1 MATYAVGDVQ
11 GCLSELEALLKQID
25 FSSSDRIIF
34 LGDLINRGP
43 DSLGTLR
50 LIKSLGDQ
58 AIIVLGNHDLHF
70 LAILFGGHPQTKS
83 DTLTE
88 LIEAKDAEDLGHWLR
103 TQPLIHYEDSL
114 DALMVHAGVPF
125 FWSTQKALSL
135 AGEVHRI
142 ISSTEGTE
150 EKDGLDYRIFFKQ
163 MYGNNPNYWAEG
175 LTGMGR
181 YRAITNYFTRMRFL
195 DFEGKMDF
203 SFKGAKESAPDS
215 LTPWYS
221 FGQEGHQT
229 RKVLFGHWAS
239 LNGVTGREEI
249 IALDTGCVWG
259 RCLTA
264 YCMETK
270 EFLSVKSFKSNK

>member
-25 FSSSDRIIF
+25 FSSSDKIIF

-103 TQPLIHYEDSL
+103 TQPLIHYEDSF

-125 FWSTQKALSL
+125 FWSTQKALFL
-135 AGEVHRI
+135 NEEVHRI
-142 ISSTEGTE
+142 IAGTE
-150 EKDGLDYRIFFKQ
+150 EKEGLDYRIFFQQ

-175 LTGMGR
+175 LTGMDR

-215 LTPWYS
+215 LMPWYS
-221 FGQEGHQT
+221 FCLEGGQT

-239 LNGVTGREEI
+239 LNGVTGREEM

-259 RCLTA
+259 RRLTA

-270 EFLSVKSFKSNK
+270 EFFSVKSFKSNK

>member
-25 FSSSDRIIF
+25 FSSSDKIIF

-103 TQPLIHYEDSL
+103 TQPLIHYEDSF

-125 FWSTQKALSL
+125 FWSTQKALFL
-135 AGEVHRI
+135 NEEVQRI
-142 ISSTEGTE
+142 IASTE
-150 EKDGLDYRIFFKQ
+150 EKDGLDYRIFFQQ

-175 LTGMGR
+175 LTGM
-181 YRAITNYFTRMRFL
+181 
-195 DFEGKMDF
+195 
-203 SFKGAKESAPDS
+203 ES
-215 LTPWYS
+215 LL
-221 FGQEGHQT
+221 H
-229 RKVLFGHWAS
+229 L
-239 LNGVTGREEI
+239 
-249 IALDTGCVWG
+249 
-259 RCLTA
+259 
-264 YCMETK
+264 
-270 EFLSVKSFKSNK
+270 KS

>member
-1 MATYAVGDVQ
+1 MAIYAIGDVQ
-11 GCLSELEALLKQID
+11 GCLSELETLLKQID
-25 FSSSDRIIF
+25 FSSADRIIF

-43 DSLGTLR
+43 DSLGVLR

-70 LAILFGGHPQTKS
+70 LAILFGDHLETKS

-88 LIEAKDAEDLGHWLR
+88 LIEARDAKDLGHWLR
-103 TQPLIHYEDSL
+103 TQPLIHYEDSF
-114 DALMVHAGVPF
+114 DAVMVHAGVPF

-135 AGEVHRI
+135 AEEVHRI
-142 ISSTEGTE
+142 IAGTE
-150 EKDGLDYRIFFKQ
+150 QEEFLDYRIFFNQ
-163 MYGNNPNYWAEG
+163 IYGNHPNYWEEG
-175 LTGMGR
+175 LTGMDR
-181 YRAITNYFTRMRFL
+181 YRVITNYLTRMRFL

-203 SFKGAKESAPDS
+203 SFKGADDSAPDS
-215 LTPWYS
+215 LKPWYS
-221 FGQEGHQT
+221 FFREKNQT

-239 LNGVTGREEI
+239 LNGVTGRDEF

-264 YCMETK
+264 YCMETR
-270 EFLSVKSFKSNK
+270 ELFSVQASQTNKQEK

>member
-1 MATYAVGDVQ
+1 MAIYAVGDIQ
-11 GCLSELEALLKQID
+11 GCLSELDTLLKQID
-25 FSSSDRIIF
+25 FSSADRIIF

-43 DSLGTLR
+43 DSLGVLR

-70 LAILFGGHPQTKS
+70 LAILFGGHPETKS

-88 LIEAKDAEDLGHWLR
+88 LIEARDAKDLGHWLR
-103 TQPLIHYEDSL
+103 TQPLIHYEDSF
-114 DALMVHAGVPF
+114 DAVMVHAGVPF

-135 AGEVHRI
+135 AEEVHRI
-142 ISSTEGTE
+142 IAGTE
-150 EKDGLDYRIFFKQ
+150 QEEFLDYRIFFKQ
-163 MYGNNPNYWAEG
+163 MYGDYPNYWKES
-175 LTGMGR
+175 LTGMDR

-203 SFKGAKESAPDS
+203 SFKGANVSAPDS
-215 LTPWYS
+215 LKPWYS
-221 FGQEGHQT
+221 FYQQENQT

-239 LNGVTGREEI
+239 LNGVTGSEEF

-259 RCLTA
+259 RYLTA
-264 YCMETK
+264 YCIETK
-270 EFLSVKSFKSNK
+270 EFFSVKAIKSDK

>member
-11 GCLSELEALLKQID
+11 GCLSELEALLNQID

-70 LAILFGGHPQTKS
+70 LAILFGGHVEMKS

-103 TQPLIHYEDSL
+103 TQPLIHYEDSF
-114 DALMVHAGVPF
+114 DALTVHAGVPF

-142 ISSTEGTE
+142 TSSTE

-195 DFEGKMDF
+195 DFGE
-203 SFKGAKESAPDS
+203 
-215 LTPWYS
+215 
-221 FGQEGHQT
+221 
-229 RKVLFGHWAS
+229 
-239 LNGVTGREEI
+239 NGFQFQG
-249 IALDTGCVWG
+249 G
-259 RCLTA
+259 
-264 YCMETK
+264 
-270 EFLSVKSFKSNK
+270 

>member
-11 GCLSELEALLKQID
+11 GCLSELEALLRQID

-58 AIIVLGNHDLHF
+58 ALIVLGNHDLHF
-70 LAILFGGHPQTKS
+70 LAILFGGHQETKS

-125 FWSTQKALSL
+125 FWSLRRPCLWPRGAQIT
-135 AGEVHRI
+135 
-142 ISSTEGTE
+142 SSTE
-150 EKDGLDYRIFFKQ
+150 EKDGLDYRIFLNKCMATIQ
-163 MYGNNPNYWAEG
+163 IIGQ
-175 LTGMGR
+175 
-181 YRAITNYFTRMRFL
+181 RA
-195 DFEGKMDF
+195 
-203 SFKGAKESAPDS
+203 
-215 LTPWYS
+215 
-221 FGQEGHQT
+221 
-229 RKVLFGHWAS
+229 
-239 LNGVTGREEI
+239 
-249 IALDTGCVWG
+249 
-259 RCLTA
+259 
-264 YCMETK
+264 
-270 EFLSVKSFKSNK
+270 

>member
-1 MATYAVGDVQ
+1 LALYAVGDIQ
-11 GCLSELEALLKQID
+11 GCLSELDTLLKQID
-25 FSSSDRIIF
+25 FSSADRIIF

-43 DSLGTLR
+43 DSLGVLR

-70 LAILFGGHPQTKS
+70 LAILFGGHPETKS

-88 LIEAKDAEDLGHWLR
+88 LIEARDAKDLGHWLR
-103 TQPLIHYEDSL
+103 TQPLIHYEDSF
-114 DALMVHAGVPF
+114 DAVMVHAGVPF

-135 AGEVHRI
+135 AAEVHRI
-142 ISSTEGTE
+142 TSSTE

-175 LTGMGR
+175 LTGMDR

-195 DFEGKMDF
+195 DFEGRMDF
-203 SFKGAKESAPDS
+203 SHKGANASAPDS
-215 LTPWYS
+215 LKPWYS
-221 FGQEGHQT
+221 FCQEENQA

-239 LNGVTGREEI
+239 LNGATGSEEF

-259 RCLTA
+259 RYLTA
-264 YCMETK
+264 YCIETK
-270 EFLSVKSFKSNK
+270 EFFSVKAIKSDK